1 MEIGALFTGFGGGLA
16 LFLFG
21 MRQMTESIKTVAGS
35 SMKNLLAR
43 FTANRFTAALAG
55 AIITAVVQSSSVTT
69 VLVVGFISAGLLTLS
84 QSIGV
89 IIGANVGTT
98 ITAQIIAFKISQ
110 YGLLM
115 IAIGF
120 LIDVVAKSEK
130 NKQWGMVL
138 MGLGLIFF
146 GMELMSNATGPL
158 REWPAFL
165 HAMQSM
171 QNPLLSIVIGMIF
184 TAIVQSSSATTGMV
198 IVLASQGLIS
208 LESGIGLLFGANI
221 GTCVTA
227 IIAAFGR
234 PREAV
239 QAAWIHIV
247 FNVGGVVLWMFFI
260 PQFAQLVRYLSP
272 SALILEGA
280 ARLAAETPRQI
291 ANAHTLF
298 NVGNSLVFIWL
309 TGPLAR
315 LVERIVP
322 ETVQPTGIGP
332 KYLDK
337 MFLEQ
342 PAMALD
348 QVRRELVRLAE
359 LDQSMLVQSLSVAT
373 VGTQRDIARLR
384 QTEED
389 VNTLHGAIILYLAEL
404 TQKNLVAPQSTQLYK
419 YIGIANYLEN
429 VGDVIE
435 NNVLTGAMKR
445 IRFAV
450 VISPSTI
457 DLLSSVHTKVCRA
470 FDRSL
475 DALREGDH
483 AAAQDAVESKAE
495 VNELAERAASH
506 LARRLVTFE
515 PNRLAAFTV
524 ETDII
529 ENLKRINTLTRQIAR
544 LLMKDIETGETAV
557 SKPDVE
563 EKPIVEISETTPV
576 LDDSKEG
583 RIS

>member
-1 MEIGALFTGFGGGLA
+1 
-16 LFLFG
+16 
-21 MRQMTESIKTVAGS
+21 
-35 SMKNLLAR
+35 
-43 FTANRFTAALAG
+43 
-55 AIITAVVQSSSVTT
+55 
-69 VLVVGFISAGLLTLS
+69 
-84 QSIGV
+84 
-89 IIGANVGTT
+89 
-98 ITAQIIAFKISQ
+98 
-110 YGLLM
+110 
-115 IAIGF
+115 
-120 LIDVVAKSEK
+120 
-130 NKQWGMVL
+130 
-138 MGLGLIFF
+138 
-146 GMELMSNATGPL
+146 MELMSNATGPL

-171 QNPLLSIVIGMIF
+171 QNPLLSIVIGLIF

-247 FNVGGVVLWMFFI
+247 FNAGGVILWMFFI

-272 SALILEGA
+272 SALFLEGA

-298 NVGNSLVFIWL
+298 NVGNSLIFIWL
-309 TGPLAR
+309 TGPMAR

-322 ETVQPTGIGP
+322 ETVQPRGICP

-337 MFLEQ
+337 MFLEH

-359 LDQSMLVQSLSVAT
+359 LDQSMLEQSLSVAT

-404 TQKNLVAPQSTQLYK
+404 TQKNLVAPQSTQLYQ

-445 IRFAV
+445 IRSAV
-450 VISPSTI
+450 MISPSTI
-457 DLLSSVHTKVCRA
+457 DLLGGVHAKVCQA
-470 FDRSL
+470 FSRSL
-475 DALREGDH
+475 DALRDGDH

-506 LARRLVTFE
+506 LARRLVTYE

-529 ENLKRINTLTRQIAR
+529 ENMKRINTLTRRIAR
-544 LLMKDIETGETAV
+544 VLIKDIETGETAV

-563 EKPIVEISETTPV
+563 EKPKIETSETTPV
-576 LDDSKEG
+576 SDSSKEG
-583 RIS
+583 KIS